1 MSPSHKL
8 CNTVI
13 QPLNHFLM
21 CASKMHR
28 KKLTYWS
35 EPQKRLTEGKAINKI
50 VSNLYFSNTVHFKG
64 NIMRPIHINSPTGE
78 DFQLFRKPSNRILE
92 KKISKINQRSLS
104 PPQIGSATV
113 EGSTSSSRGGA
124 VYSLTR
130 YLSHLDNLNFG
141 VPINQSHC

>member
-21 CASKMHR
+21 CAYKMHR

-50 VSNLYFSNTVHFKG
+50 VSNLCFSNTVHFKG
-64 NIMRPIHINSPTGE
+64 NTRRPIHIHSPTGE
-78 DFQLFRKPSNRILE
+78 DLQLFSKTSNRILE
-92 KKISKINQRSLS
+92 KKKISKINLRSFL
-104 PPQIGSATV
+104 PPQIGSASV
-113 EGSTSSSRGGA
+113 EEAPAPPVEELST
-124 VYSLTR
+124 
-130 YLSHLDNLNFG
+130 H
-141 VPINQSHC
+141 

>member
-92 KKISKINQRSLS
+92 KKNQQNKPEKL
-104 PPQIGSATV
+104 V
-113 EGSTSSSRGGA
+113 TSS
-124 VYSLTR
+124 
-130 YLSHLDNLNFG
+130 NW
-141 VPINQSHC
+141 